1 MKKYKKYKNLYWVII
16 TAVFIPFLFGTCS
29 QKYVT
34 SKDSADL
41 TDDQREFISTV
52 RYIIKKSEKKK
63 FYSLA
68 TAAERDEFIENFWL
82 KRDPSPGTEE
92 NEFKE
97 TYYDRIEE
105 ANHLFKSDQRKGW
118 LSDRGRVYILLGPP
132 ELRRYRPGVI
142 SSGGGPGKSW
152 YHYPNEQW
160 FYGFYPII
168 FVDRFENGTF
178 ELTPLSSQHI
188 ATILRTANEW
198 KPKVAKGGKIP
209 YGFDA
214 KVTQGENGRGMLQ
227 VTVPYKNIL
236 FLQAEGRFTAVV
248 TLHVAVFDPET
259 SKKIHDFSNDYT
271 ISVTEEEL
279 KTSDNYIIDA
289 PFPFQLEPG
298 KYELQAV
305 LESKEDDLR
314 SQRRLTFSI

>member
-1 MKKYKKYKNLYWVII
+1 MNKKYKNLLWVVI
-16 TAVFIPFLFGTCS
+16 TAVFIPFLFGNCS

-34 SKDSADL
+34 SKDAADL

-52 RYIIKKSEKKK
+52 RYIIEKSEKKK

-68 TAAERDEFIENFWL
+68 TTEERNEFMENFWL

-105 ANHLFKSDQRKGW
+105 ANHLFKRDQRKGW

-132 ELRRYRPGVI
+132 ELRRYRPGAI
-142 SSGGGPGKSW
+142 SSGGGARKAW
-152 YHYPNEQW
+152 YNYPNERW

-188 ATILRTANEW
+188 STLLRTANEW
-198 KPKVAKGGKIP
+198 KPKVGKEGKIP
-209 YGFDA
+209 YGFGA
-214 KVTQGENGRGMLQ
+214 EVAQGENGRGILQ
-227 VTVPYKNIL
+227 VKVPYKNIL
-236 FLQAEGRFTAVV
+236 FQQADDRFTATV

-259 SKKIHDFSNDYT
+259 NKRIHDFSNDYT
-271 ISVTEEEL
+271 ISVTQEEL
-279 KTSDNYIIDA
+279 KTSDNYLINA

-314 SQRRLTFSI
+314 SQRRLTFSM